1 MAPRTNIHEERRCTR
16 GTESFRCRVCR
27 GIHPLRRCRR
37 FLRLNAE
44 KRLRAV
50 LINKYCANCLA
61 HEHSQG
67 KCRSNDK
74 CRICNRAHHTLLHFH
89 EHRLRR
95 SPSVQP
101 ATQVQSPSLTTL
113 LHHRNPKLLPTATIL
128 IDNGGKVFETR
139 ALIDACTSVSR
150 IDASFASAMRLVS
163 VNVGREAACAAVIRS
178 KAADGFR
185 LDAVLQLEHPLQFRT
200 PLIDINPSVRERFEG
215 LILADSNFDKSSTVS
230 IVLGADVYSDIARE
244 GFHSSKS
251 GGPVALRTVFGWTLS
266 GACN

>member
-1 MAPRTNIHEERRCTR
+1 MKMYIELSLNCKHTTTCVCKLGRSCRT
-16 GTESFRCRVCR
+16 FY
-27 GIHPLRRCRR
+27 
-37 FLRLNAE
+37 
-44 KRLRAV
+44 
-50 LINKYCANCLA
+50 LISNYNVHFIFAKGWSYCANCLA

-67 KCRSNDK
+67 KCRSKDK

-128 IDNGGKVFETR
+128 IDNGSKVFETR

-150 IDASFASAMRLVS
+150 IDASFASATRLAS

-178 KAADGFR
+178 KASDGFR
-185 LDAVLQLEHPLQFRT
+185 LDADH
-200 PLIDINPSVRERFEG
+200 
-215 LILADSNFDKSSTVS
+215 
-230 IVLGADVYSDIARE
+230 
-244 GFHSSKS
+244 
-251 GGPVALRTVFGWTLS
+251 
-266 GACN
+266 